1 MANLMDRAEGAV
13 ELALAAGAQGAWA
26 SASSSREVEFT
37 SRDGALEKVQ
47 ENTSRSL
54 SVQLYVDG
62 RFSTH
67 STTSLQPERLK
78 SFIGE
83 AVALTRAL
91 QPDEHRELPDP
102 ALFAGRSSVDLQ
114 IADAGI
120 DSFSNEQ
127 RDVWL
132 KAMDAEARADDR
144 VISATGYVSTSRGE
158 GAAVSSNGFEGTW
171 GGTSVWLGAEVTV
184 RDEGDARPEGG
195 LWLGGR
201 RLDQLQDPALIAK
214 EALKRATERL
224 GTTKGPTTAT
234 TMVVDPQIAGRLLG
248 RLLGAA
254 NARSIAQGR
263 SVYADKIGQS
273 LFPSILTVTDEPL
286 LPGGLASR
294 HFDGE
299 GIAAKTLPIITAG
312 VLENVWVDTYY
323 GKKAGLTPTS
333 GGRSNLLV
341 KPGVDKGL
349 SELIRDVGE
358 GVYVTSWLGGN
369 ADGTTGDFSFGLR
382 GHMIEGGE
390 IGRPVGEM
398 NVTGNLLD
406 LFGRLAVVGN
416 DPWPYRST
424 QVPTLV
430 FDGVQF
436 SGA

>member
-1 MANLMDRAEGAV
+1 MDLITRAEDAV
-13 ELALAAGAQGAWA
+13 EMALGAGAQGAWA
-26 SASSSREVEFT
+26 SASSSREVEFN
-37 SRDGALEKVQ
+37 SRDGKLEKVQ

-54 SVQLYVDG
+54 SIQLYVDG
-62 RFSTH
+62 RYSSH
-67 STTSLQPERLK
+67 STTSLVPERLK
-78 SFIGE
+78 SFVGE

-91 QPDEHRELPDP
+91 QPDEHRALPDP
-102 ALFAGRSSVDLQ
+102 ALFEGRSEADLQ
-114 IADAGI
+114 ITDAGI
-120 DSFSNEQ
+120 DAFTNEQ
-127 RDVWL
+127 RDAWL
-132 KAMDAEARADDR
+132 QAMDAEARADDR

-158 GAAVSSNGFEGTW
+158 GAAVSSNGFAGTW
-171 GGTSVWLGAEVTV
+171 GGTSVWVGASATV

-195 LWLGGR
+195 LWLGSR
-201 RLDQLQDPALIAK
+201 RLDQLQDPAGVAK
-214 EALKRATERL
+214 EALRRAVDRL
-224 GTTKGPTTAT
+224 GSTKGPTTTA

-263 SVYADKIGQS
+263 SVYTGKLGQK
-273 LFPSILTVTDEPL
+273 LFPELFSVVDEPL
-286 LPGGLASR
+286 LPGGMASR

-299 GIAAKTLPIITAG
+299 GIAAKTLPIIEAG
-312 VLENVWVDTYY
+312 VLQNIWVDTYY
-323 GKKAGLTPTS
+323 GKKAGLAPTS

-349 SELIRDVGE
+349 TELIADAGE

-382 GHMIEGGE
+382 GHLIEKGA
-390 IGRPVGEM
+390 IGRPVSEM

-416 DPWPYRST
+416 DPWPFRSV

-430 FDGVQF
+430 FEGVSF